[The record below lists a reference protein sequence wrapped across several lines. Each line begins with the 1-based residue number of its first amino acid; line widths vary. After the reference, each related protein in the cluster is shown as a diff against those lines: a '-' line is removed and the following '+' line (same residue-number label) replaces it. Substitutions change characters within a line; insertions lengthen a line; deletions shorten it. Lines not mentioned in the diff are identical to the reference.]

1 MINDSIV
8 ILGDEKN
15 LLALASGTV
24 VSHLKKPKYG
34 KLGMFTWCQG
44 SPLT

>member
-24 VSHLKKPKYG
+24 VSHLKNQNTVNWECL
-34 KLGMFTWCQG
+34 LGVRAH
-44 SPLT
+44 L